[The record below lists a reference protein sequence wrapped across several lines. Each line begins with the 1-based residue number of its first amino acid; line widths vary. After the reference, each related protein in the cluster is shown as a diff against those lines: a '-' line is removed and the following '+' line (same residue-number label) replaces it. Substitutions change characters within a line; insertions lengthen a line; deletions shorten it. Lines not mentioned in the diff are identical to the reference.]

1 MTQNLK
7 NLPSHVD
14 NRGLIQ
20 AILEQCNVGSIT
32 CITSEPNT
40 ERANHWHRDPE
51 GHTIL
56 ITEGEI
62 WIYEVDINSLELK
75 DHQIKKTVLK
85 VGDIHWTGPN
95 VAHTMFFPVKNSFYC
110 FSVLPRDPES
120 YEKNTVRIPTSLK
133 SIYDA
138 SPYING

>member
-1 MTQNLK
+1 MIQNLK

-14 NRGLIQ
+14 SRGSIQ

-32 CITSEPNT
+32 YITSEPNT

-62 WIYEVDINSLELK
+62 WIYERPVFSNETPT
-75 DHQIKKTVLK
+75 KTVLK
-85 VGDIHWTGPN
+85 LNDLHWTGPN
-95 VAHTMFFPVKNSFYC
+95 IEHTMFFPIKNSFYC

-120 YEKNTVRIPTSLK
+120 YEKNTVRITTSLK
-133 SIYDA
+133 SIYDTL
-138 SPYING
+138 PYING

>member
-14 NRGLIQ
+14 NRGSIQ

-62 WIYEVDINSLELK
+62 WIYERPVFSNEAPT
-75 DHQIKKTVLK
+75 KTVLK
-85 VGDIHWTGPN
+85 VNDLHWTGPDIE
-95 VAHTMFFPVKNSFYC
+95 HTMFFPVKNSFYC

-133 SIYDA
+133 DIYDA
-138 SPYING
+138 RPYSNG